1 MCRSPCERF
10 AFAQPGALP
19 VQIRQKFVLV
29 SWCGP
34 EVKALKKAKM
44 SVHKV
49 GRTRPAEA

>member
-1 MCRSPCERF
+1 MRAHVYRRGHVVIFP
-10 AFAQPGALP
+10 L
-19 VQIRQKFVLV
+19 QIRQKFVLV

-49 GRTRPAEA
+49 GGRGWSL